1 MTVHHIINDYNL
13 SLGGAQRLVQDIHL
27 GTLKSGLSSK
37 LFGLSRAPT
46 DELLA
51 AKTLKYDSPYQF
63 GAFIGLWKYCKKEM
77 KPRDVIH
84 AHLFPTIFYV
94 SILKLVRIIPKC
106 KLVVTEHSTSNN
118 RRGKW
123 YGKLIDRITYRSY
136 SQIIAIS
143 KGTANSILE
152 TLPFL
157 SKKVKVINNGGHLF
171 FKKPINRCSK
181 KKLIILSVG
190 RLHKS
195 KNYETAIKSIVP
207 IKHLNFEYWI
217 TGLGKLEKELKAQ
230 VENLDLQNKVKF
242 LGYVKDIPA
251 LLNESDIF
259 LIPSAWEGFG
269 LAAVEAMNAS
279 LPCILANVPGLGD
292 LIEKDGEDAFLVAP
306 SDESLITKKLAFLIE
321 NRHIRIQMGKKAFVR
336 SLSFGIDT
344 MTEHYIKLYKEI
356 TNEKMA

>member
-37 LFGLSRAPT
+37 LLGLSSEPT
-46 DELLA
+46 DGLVA

-77 KPRDVIH
+77 KPGDVIH

-106 KLVVTEHSTSNN
+106 ILVVTEHSTSSN

-123 YGKLIDRITYRSY
+123 WGKLIDRITYGSY
-136 SQIIAIS
+136 PHIIAIS
-143 KGTANSILE
+143 KGTAISLIE

-157 SKKVKVINNGGHLF
+157 SKKVKVINNGAHLF
-171 FKKPINRCSK
+171 FKKPINRRSEN
-181 KKLIILSVG
+181 KLVILSVG

-195 KNYETAIKSIVP
+195 KNYETAINAMIP

-217 TGLGKLEKELKAQ
+217 AGIGPLEEELRGKVEALGLQDKI
-230 VENLDLQNKVKF
+230 KF
-242 LGYVKDIPA
+242 LGYIKNITS
-251 LLNESDIF
+251 LLNQSDIF
-259 LIPSAWEGFG
+259 LIPSKWEGFG

-279 LPCILANVPGLGD
+279 LPCVVSSVPGLGD

-306 SDESLITKKLAFLIE
+306 TDESSITKKVALLIE
-321 NRHIRIQMGKKAFVR
+321 NRNIRIQMGEKAFVR

-344 MTEHYIKLYKEI
+344 MIEHYIKLYKEI
-356 TNEKMA
+356 TNG